1 MVRDIPSDPL
11 PQGCPFS
18 FVNKLER
25 NQSAPDKP
33 SKQAILGALRYKSCE
48 IPEEPADQLSRE
60 IKDWFAFALDEKT
73 TGLWGYFN
81 EADYSFKVTAG
92 GKKEADPLDPSSET
106 EGKDQ
111 TLLEMWNEDGY
122 GLTHYVNQGDGDA
135 NAEGTKGK
143 KQSGFYYYSPGA
155 VDYSQLFVTDS
166 ESSMWGFTVDLWQY
180 KLAAESNS
188 TIFQIWKGANGT
200 SEDPPAGYA
209 KMYAYD
215 EAGGFSCSLSDDI
228 SSTLEPSSL
237 YCIDKSETD
246 VQGKYYAGGANIWED
261 GIYTQIDPSSIW
273 CFESSGSDAKFYAGG
288 ATMTTGGG
296 YTQIDGSTIN
306 CSTGG
311 EEGKFYAGGATMT
324 NGGNFTE
331 IDGSTVDC
339 WAGGSEGKYYA
350 GGAYITD
357 GSTNVQI
364 SPPSKNA
371 YFQSITF
378 VDSDGKIMRF
388 EVLCTAPEE
397 QGDVEFAKLSDIAAL
412 GINASCDLDGSVN
425 VELTGQPIL

>member
-25 NQSAPDKP
+25 NQSAPGKP

-48 IPEEPADQLSRE
+48 IPEDPTDQLSRE

-92 GKKEADPLDPSSET
+92 GKKEADPLDSSSET

-111 TLLEMWNEDGY
+111 ALLEMWNQYGY
-122 GLTHYVNQGDGDA
+122 GLTHYVNEGDGESE
-135 NAEGTKGK
+135 AEGTENK
-143 KQSGFYYYSPGA
+143 KQSGFYYYSPGTA
-155 VDYSQLFVTDS
+155 DYSQLFVTDG
-166 ESSMWGFTVDLWQY
+166 ESSMWGFTVGLWQY

-200 SEDPPAGYA
+200 SEDPPVGYA

-237 YCIDKSETD
+237 YCIEKSDGLDK
-246 VQGKYYAGGANIWED
+246 QGKYYAGGANIWEG
-261 GIYTQIDPSSIW
+261 GIYTQIDPSSIS
-273 CFESSGSDAKFYAGG
+273 CFESSGLDAKFYAGG

-296 YTQIDGSTIN
+296 YTQIDGSTIY
-306 CSTGG
+306 CYADGT
-311 EEGKFYAGGATMT
+311 EGKFYAGGA
-324 NGGNFTE
+324 NVS
-331 IDGSTVDC
+331 DGT
-339 WAGGSEGKYYA
+339 
-350 GGAYITD
+350 
-357 GSTNVQI
+357 TNVQI

-378 VDSDGKIMRF
+378 VNSDGKIMNF
-388 EVLCTAPEE
+388 EVLCTPPEE

-412 GINASCDLDGSVN
+412 GINASCDLDGSVS